1 MVATFKF
8 KPTAEELNERFD
20 GTLGATLGIKIIEV
34 GDDFLRGT
42 MPVDH
47 RTKQPIGLLH
57 GGASAALAE
66 TLGSIG
72 SVLFI
77 DQPNTYP
84 VGLEINANHL
94 KSISSGQVIG
104 TAKPVRI
111 GRSVHV
117 WNIEIHNEKQEL
129 ICVSRLTVML
139 ISK

>member
-1 MVATFKF
+1 MSATFKF
-8 KPTAEELNERFD
+8 KPTPEEFNERFS
-20 GTLGATLGIKIIEV
+20 GTLGESLGIRIIEV
-34 GDDFLRGT
+34 GDDFIKAS

-66 TLGSIG
+66 TLGSLG
-72 SVLFI
+72 STLFI
-77 DQPNTYP
+77 DQLNTYP

-94 KSISSGQVIG
+94 KSVSSGLVIG

-111 GRSVHV
+111 GRTVHV
-117 WNIEIHNEKQEL
+117 WNIEIHNEMQEL

-139 ISK
+139 ITK